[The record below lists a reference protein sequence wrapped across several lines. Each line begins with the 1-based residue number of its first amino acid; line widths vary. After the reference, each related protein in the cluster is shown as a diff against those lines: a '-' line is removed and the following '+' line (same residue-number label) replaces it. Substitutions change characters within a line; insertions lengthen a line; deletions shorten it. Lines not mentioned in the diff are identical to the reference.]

1 MKRSFACFLLAVL
14 LSAPLGAQGFL
25 KGKILYFDAGNNLSE
40 QRGSSFRFS
49 LLGGLSVS
57 NSISILS
64 VERALEKAAEDDDIA
79 MVFFRPDMIS
89 AGMAGREELR
99 QSLARFAAKGKPVVC
114 YGISFD
120 TSSYY
125 LGSVG
130 DRVFMHPGS
139 SGTLV
144 GPSSTQLYYK
154 DLLDSLGVRIQLIRH
169 GSYKSAGE
177 PYVRSEMSEENRQQ
191 YQALLGSIWEPMV
204 EEMASS
210 RGIAADSLRAW
221 VTSLQLS
228 TSRDWLEKGLVDGLK
243 YRDEMEEYLCHLFGK
258 ADPDDLKKVS
268 MSEYIGS
275 LKDNG
280 SKKVAVLYAEG
291 EIVRSGSGIAGE
303 KFAREIAKVRAD
315 SSVKAVVFRVNSPGG
330 EVVAADMIRR
340 EIEALRKD
348 KPVIASYGDYAASGG
363 YWISAGTDRIFVDN
377 ATLTGSIGVFGQVVS
392 YGEALSKK
400 LHIHP
405 FTVGT
410 HEHSDMGSGM
420 RPLDEQELTRYQ
432 ADIDGIYDEFVR
444 VVSDGR
450 GMDRDAVDAV
460 AQGRVWSGGDALQIG
475 LADEVQRIVQLAA
488 LIPEP
493 DGSRRAFQRMRQQIQ
508 HAGQRVVCIFC
519 GQQPLHNLQGYL
531 RHAFSYG
538 HIGFA
543 PFPYSFRRRTEPLY
557 RTSRQPTRKAG

>member
-1 MKRSFACFLLAVL
+1 MKRFCACLLLAL
-14 LSAPLGAQGFL
+14 LLGAPSGAQGFL
-25 KGKILYFDAGNNLSE
+25 KGKILYFDAGEKLSE
-40 QRGSSFRFS
+40 RSGSSFSFS

-57 NSISILS
+57 SSLSLFS
-64 VERALEKAAEDDDIA
+64 VERALEKAADDNDIA
-79 MVFFRPDMIS
+79 MVFFRPDMVS
-89 AGMAGREELR
+89 AGMAAREELR

-114 YGISFD
+114 YGITFD
-120 TSSYY
+120 TGSYY

-139 SGTLV
+139 SGTLM
-144 GPSSTQLYYK
+144 GPSTTQLYYK

-191 YQALLGSIWEPMV
+191 YQALLGSVWEPMV
-204 EEMASS
+204 EEMAAS
-210 RGIAADSLRAW
+210 RGIPADSLRSW
-221 VTSLQLS
+221 ITSLRLS

-243 YRDEMEEYLCHLFGK
+243 FRDEMEDYLCHLFGK
-258 ADPDDLKKVS
+258 ADVDDLKKVS
-268 MSEYIGS
+268 MSEYVES
-275 LKDNG
+275 LRDNG

-330 EVVAADMIRR
+330 EVVASEMIRR

-363 YWISAGTDRIFVDN
+363 YLISAGTDRIFVDN

-392 YGEALSKK
+392 YGEALNKK

-420 RPLDEQELTRYQ
+420 RPLDEKELARYQ
-432 ADIDGIYDEFVR
+432 ADIDGIYDDFVR

-450 GMDRDAVDAV
+450 GMSPEAVETI
-460 AQGRVWSGGDALQIG
+460 AQGRVWSGVDALKNG
-475 LADEVQRIVQLAA
+475 LADEKGILLDAVKYAA
-488 LIPEP
+488 
-493 DGSRRAFQRMRQQIQ
+493 RRAGLDKYGIAVYPERNDLLSDLLSLGKETGQPMVRIQEVLPAGFTTVARMPY
-508 HAGQRVVCIFC
+508 VE
-519 GQQPLHNLQGYL
+519 LDKQG
-531 RHAFSYG
+531 R
-538 HIGFA
+538 
-543 PFPYSFRRRTEPLY
+543 
-557 RTSRQPTRKAG
+557 

>member
-1 MKRSFACFLLAVL
+1 MKRFCACLLLAL
-14 LSAPLGAQGFL
+14 LLGAPLGAQGFL
-25 KGKILYFDAGNNLSE
+25 KGKILYFDAGDNLSE
-40 QRGSSFRFS
+40 RSGSSFNFS

-57 NSISILS
+57 SSLSLFS
-64 VERALEKAAEDDDIA
+64 VERALEKAADDNDIA
-79 MVFFRPDMIS
+79 MVFFRPDQIS
-89 AGMAGREELR
+89 AGMAAREELR

-114 YGISFD
+114 YGVTFD
-120 TSSYY
+120 TGSYY

-139 SGTLV
+139 SGTLM
-144 GPSSTQLYYK
+144 GPSTTQLYYK

-191 YQALLGSIWEPMV
+191 YQALLGSMWEPMV
-204 EEMASS
+204 EEMAAS
-210 RGIAADSLRAW
+210 RGIAADSLRTWIA
-221 VTSLQLS
+221 SLRLS

-243 YRDEMEEYLCHLFGK
+243 FRDEMEDYLCHLFGK
-258 ADPDDLKKVS
+258 ADVDDLKKVS
-268 MSEYIGS
+268 MSEYVES
-275 LKDNG
+275 LRDNG

-303 KFAREIAKVRAD
+303 KFARQVAKVRAD

-330 EVVAADMIRR
+330 EVVPAEMIRR

-363 YWISAGTDRIFVDN
+363 YLISAGTDRIFVDN

-392 YGEALSKK
+392 YGEALDKK

-420 RPLDEQELTRYQ
+420 RPLDEKELARYQ
-432 ADIDGIYDEFVR
+432 ADIDGIYDDFVR

-450 GMDRDAVDAV
+450 GMDRDAVEAV
-460 AQGRVWSGGDALQIG
+460 AQGRVWSGVDALKNG
-475 LADEVQRIVQLAA
+475 LADEKGILLDAVKYAAKRAGLDKYGIAVYPEKNDLLGDLLSLAKETGQPMIRVQEILPAGFTTVA
-488 LIPEP
+488 
-493 DGSRRAFQRMRQQIQ
+493 RMPY
-508 HAGQRVVCIFC
+508 VE
-519 GQQPLHNLQGYL
+519 LDKQG
-531 RHAFSYG
+531 R
-538 HIGFA
+538 
-543 PFPYSFRRRTEPLY
+543 
-557 RTSRQPTRKAG
+557 

>member
-1 MKRSFACFLLAVL
+1 MKRFCACLLLALL

-25 KGKILYFDAGNNLSE
+25 KGKILYFDAGDNLSE
-40 QRGSSFRFS
+40 RSGSSFKFS

-57 NSISILS
+57 SSLSLFS
-64 VERALEKAAEDDDIA
+64 VERALEKAADDNDIA
-79 MVFFRPDMIS
+79 MVFFRPDKIS
-89 AGMAGREELR
+89 AGMAAREELR

-114 YGISFD
+114 YGVTFD
-120 TSSYY
+120 TGSYY

-139 SGTLV
+139 SGTLM

-210 RGIAADSLRAW
+210 RGVPADSLRAW
-221 VTSLQLS
+221 ISSLRLS

-243 YRDEMEEYLCHLFGK
+243 YRDEMEDYLCHLFGK
-258 ADPDDLKKVS
+258 ADVDDLKKVS
-268 MSEYIGS
+268 MSEYVES
-275 LKDNG
+275 LRDNG

-330 EVVAADMIRR
+330 EVVASEMIRR

-363 YWISAGTDRIFVDN
+363 YLISAGTDRIFVDN

-392 YGEALSKK
+392 YGEALNKK

-420 RPLDEQELTRYQ
+420 RPLDEKELTRYQ

-450 GMDRDAVDAV
+450 GMDRSAVEAV
-460 AQGRVWSGGDALQIG
+460 AQGRVWSGRDALKNG
-475 LADEVQRIVQLAA
+475 LADEKGLLLDAVKYAAKRAGLDKYGIAVYPEKNDLLGDLLSLAKETDQPMIRVREILPA
-488 LIPEP
+488 
-493 DGSRRAFQRMRQQIQ
+493 GFTTVARM
-508 HAGQRVVCIFC
+508 
-519 GQQPLHNLQGYL
+519 
-531 RHAFSYG
+531 
-538 HIGFA
+538 
-543 PFPYSFRRRTEPLY
+543 PYVELDKNGR
-557 RTSRQPTRKAG
+557 

>member
-191 YQALLGSIWEPMV
+191 YQALLGSIWEPML

-450 GMDRDAVDAV
+450 GMDRAAVDAV

-475 LADEVQRIVQLAA
+475 LADEKGILLDAVKYAAGRAGLDKYGIVTYPEKNDLLGEILSLAQ
-488 LIPEP
+488 ET
-493 DGSRRAFQRMRQQIQ
+493 D
-508 HAGQRVVCIFC
+508 
-519 GQQPLHNLQGYL
+519 QPLIHVREILPSG
-531 RHAFSYG
+531 FSV
-538 HIGFA
+538 IA
-543 PFPYSFRRRTEPLY
+543 RMPYVELE
-557 RTSRQPTRKAG
+557 KK

>member
-450 GMDRDAVDAV
+450 GMDRAAVDAV

-475 LADEVQRIVQLAA
+475 LADEKGILLDAVKYAAGRAGLDKYGIVTYPEKNDLLGEILSLAQ
-488 LIPEP
+488 ET
-493 DGSRRAFQRMRQQIQ
+493 D
-508 HAGQRVVCIFC
+508 
-519 GQQPLHNLQGYL
+519 QPLIHVREILPSG
-531 RHAFSYG
+531 FSV
-538 HIGFA
+538 IA
-543 PFPYSFRRRTEPLY
+543 RMPLCRT
-557 RTSRQPTRKAG
+557 

>member
-475 LADEVQRIVQLAA
+475 LADEKGILLDAVKYAAGRAGLDKYGIVTYPEKNDLLGEILSLAQ
-488 LIPEP
+488 ET
-493 DGSRRAFQRMRQQIQ
+493 D
-508 HAGQRVVCIFC
+508 
-519 GQQPLHNLQGYL
+519 QPLIRVREILPSG
-531 RHAFSYG
+531 FSV
-538 HIGFA
+538 IA
-543 PFPYSFRRRTEPLY
+543 RMPYVELD
-557 RTSRQPTRKAG
+557 QK

>member
-1 MKRSFACFLLAVL
+1 MKRFCACLLLALL
-14 LSAPLGAQGFL
+14 LSAQLGAQGFL
-25 KGKILYFDAGNNLSE
+25 KGKILYFDAGDNLSE
-40 QRGSSFRFS
+40 RSGSSFKFS

-57 NSISILS
+57 SSLSLFS
-64 VERALEKAAEDDDIA
+64 VERALEKAADDNDIA
-79 MVFFRPDMIS
+79 MVFFRPDQIS
-89 AGMAGREELR
+89 AGMAAREELR

-114 YGISFD
+114 YGVTFD
-120 TSSYY
+120 TGSYY

-139 SGTLV
+139 SGTLM
-144 GPSSTQLYYK
+144 GPSTTQLYYK

-177 PYVRSEMSEENRQQ
+177 PYVRSEMSEENRRQ
-191 YQALLGSIWEPMV
+191 YQELLGSMWEPMV
-204 EEMASS
+204 EEMAAS
-210 RGIAADSLRAW
+210 RGIAADSLRTWIA
-221 VTSLQLS
+221 SLRLS

-243 YRDEMEEYLCHLFGK
+243 FRDEMEDYLCHLFGK
-258 ADPDDLKKVS
+258 ADVDDLKKVS
-268 MSEYIGS
+268 MSEYVES
-275 LKDNG
+275 LRDNG

-303 KFAREIAKVRAD
+303 KFARQVAKVRAD

-330 EVVAADMIRR
+330 EVVAAEMIRR

-363 YWISAGTDRIFVDN
+363 YLISAGTDRIFVDN

-392 YGEALSKK
+392 YGEALDKK

-420 RPLDEQELTRYQ
+420 RPLDEKELARYQ
-432 ADIDGIYDEFVR
+432 ADIDGIYDDFVR

-450 GMDRDAVDAV
+450 GMDRDAVEAV
-460 AQGRVWSGGDALQIG
+460 AQGRVWSGVDALKNG
-475 LADEVQRIVQLAA
+475 LADEKGILLDAVKYAAKRAGLDKYGIAVYPEKNDLLGDLLSLAKETGQPMIRVQEILPAGFTTVA
-488 LIPEP
+488 
-493 DGSRRAFQRMRQQIQ
+493 RMPY
-508 HAGQRVVCIFC
+508 VE
-519 GQQPLHNLQGYL
+519 LDKQG
-531 RHAFSYG
+531 R
-538 HIGFA
+538 
-543 PFPYSFRRRTEPLY
+543 
-557 RTSRQPTRKAG
+557 

>member
-1 MKRSFACFLLAVL
+1 MKRFCACLLLAL
-14 LSAPLGAQGFL
+14 LLGAPLGAQGFL
-25 KGKILYFDAGNNLSE
+25 KGKILYFDAGDNLSE
-40 QRGSSFRFS
+40 RSGSSFKFS

-57 NSISILS
+57 SSLSLFS
-64 VERALEKAAEDDDIA
+64 VERALEKAADDNDIA
-79 MVFFRPDMIS
+79 MVFFRPDKIS
-89 AGMAGREELR
+89 AGMAAREELR

-114 YGISFD
+114 YGVTFD
-120 TSSYY
+120 TGSYY

-139 SGTLV
+139 SGTLM

-177 PYVRSEMSEENRQQ
+177 PYVRSEMSEENRRQ
-191 YQALLGSIWEPMV
+191 YQALLGSMWEPMV
-204 EEMASS
+204 EEMAAS
-210 RGIAADSLRAW
+210 RGIAADSLRTWIA
-221 VTSLQLS
+221 SLRLS

-243 YRDEMEEYLCHLFGK
+243 FRDEMEDYLCHLFGK
-258 ADPDDLKKVS
+258 ADVDDLKKVS
-268 MSEYIGS
+268 MSEYVES
-275 LKDNG
+275 LRDNG

-303 KFAREIAKVRAD
+303 KFARQVAKVRAD

-330 EVVAADMIRR
+330 EVVAAEMIRR

-363 YWISAGTDRIFVDN
+363 YLISAGTDRIFVDN

-392 YGEALSKK
+392 YGEALNKK

-410 HEHSDMGSGM
+410 HEYSDMGSGM
-420 RPLDEQELTRYQ
+420 RTLDEKELARYQ

-450 GMDRDAVDAV
+450 GMDRSAVEAV
-460 AQGRVWSGGDALQIG
+460 AQGRVWSGRDALKNG
-475 LADEVQRIVQLAA
+475 LADEKGLLLDAVKYAAKRAGLDKYGIAVYPEKNDLLGDLLSLAKETDQPMIRVREILPA
-488 LIPEP
+488 
-493 DGSRRAFQRMRQQIQ
+493 GFTTVARM
-508 HAGQRVVCIFC
+508 
-519 GQQPLHNLQGYL
+519 
-531 RHAFSYG
+531 
-538 HIGFA
+538 
-543 PFPYSFRRRTEPLY
+543 PYVELDKNGR
-557 RTSRQPTRKAG
+557 

>member
-1 MKRSFACFLLAVL
+1 MKKTCACLLLAL
-14 LSAPLGAQGFL
+14 LLCAPLGAQGFL
-25 KGKILYFDAGNNLSE
+25 KGKILYFDAGENLSE
-40 QRGSSFRFS
+40 RSGSNFKFS
-49 LLGGLSVS
+49 LTGGLSLS
-57 NSISILS
+57 SSLSLLS
-64 VERALEKAAEDDDIA
+64 VERALEKAAEDNDIA

-89 AGMAGREELR
+89 AGMAAREELR

-120 TSSYY
+120 TGSYY

-139 SGTLV
+139 SGTLF

-210 RGIAADSLRAW
+210 RGIATDTLRTW
-221 VTSLQLS
+221 ITSLQLS

-268 MSEYIGS
+268 MSEYVES
-275 LKDNG
+275 LKQNG
-280 SKKVAVLYAEG
+280 PKKVAVLYAEG

-303 KFAREIAKVRAD
+303 KFAREVAKVRAD

-340 EIEALRKD
+340 EIESLRKD

-363 YWISAGTDRIFVDN
+363 YLISAGTDRIFVDN
-377 ATLTGSIGVFGQVVS
+377 ATLTGSIGVFGQVIS
-392 YGEALSKK
+392 YGEALSSK

-405 FTVGT
+405 YTVGT

-420 RPLDEQELTRYQ
+420 RPLDEKELARYQ
-432 ADIDGIYDEFVR
+432 EDIDGIYDDFVR

-450 GMDRDAVDAV
+450 GMDRDAVEAV
-460 AQGRVWSGGDALQIG
+460 AQGRVWSGGDALKNG
-475 LADEVQRIVQLAA
+475 LADQKGPLLDAVKYAARLAGLGKYSIEAYPEKNDLLGEILSLAREEDHQLVRVREILPAGFSTVA
-488 LIPEP
+488 
-493 DGSRRAFQRMRQQIQ
+493 RM
-508 HAGQRVVCIFC
+508 
-519 GQQPLHNLQGYL
+519 
-531 RHAFSYG
+531 
-538 HIGFA
+538 
-543 PFPYSFRRRTEPLY
+543 PYIELDKNGR
-557 RTSRQPTRKAG
+557 

>member
-1 MKRSFACFLLAVL
+1 
-14 LSAPLGAQGFL
+14 
-25 KGKILYFDAGNNLSE
+25 
-40 QRGSSFRFS
+40 
-49 LLGGLSVS
+49 
-57 NSISILS
+57 
-64 VERALEKAAEDDDIA
+64 
-79 MVFFRPDMIS
+79 
-89 AGMAGREELR
+89 
-99 QSLARFAAKGKPVVC
+99 
-114 YGISFD
+114 
-120 TSSYY
+120 
-125 LGSVG
+125 
-130 DRVFMHPGS
+130 
-139 SGTLV
+139 
-144 GPSSTQLYYK
+144 
-154 DLLDSLGVRIQLIRH
+154 
-169 GSYKSAGE
+169 
-177 PYVRSEMSEENRQQ
+177 MSEENRQQ
-191 YQALLGSIWEPMV
+191 YQALLGSVWEPMV

-221 VTSLQLS
+221 VTGLKLS

-243 YRDEMEEYLCHLFGK
+243 YRDEMEDYLCHLFGK
-258 ADPDDLKKVS
+258 ADLDDLKKVS
-268 MSEYIGS
+268 MSEYVES
-275 LKDNG
+275 LKQGG

-450 GMDRDAVDAV
+450 GMDRAAVDAV

-475 LADEVQRIVQLAA
+475 LADEKGILLDAVKYAAGRAGLDKYGIVTYPEKNDLLGEILSLAQ
-488 LIPEP
+488 ET
-493 DGSRRAFQRMRQQIQ
+493 D
-508 HAGQRVVCIFC
+508 
-519 GQQPLHNLQGYL
+519 QPLIHVREILPSG
-531 RHAFSYG
+531 FSV
-538 HIGFA
+538 IA
-543 PFPYSFRRRTEPLY
+543 RMPYVELE
-557 RTSRQPTRKAG
+557 KK

>member
-1 MKRSFACFLLAVL
+1 MKRFCACLLLTL
-14 LSAPLGAQGFL
+14 LLGAPLGAQGFL
-25 KGKILYFDAGNNLSE
+25 KGKILYFDAGDNLSE
-40 QRGSSFRFS
+40 RSGSSFNFS

-57 NSISILS
+57 SSLSLFS
-64 VERALEKAAEDDDIA
+64 VERALEKAADDNDIA
-79 MVFFRPDMIS
+79 MVFFRPDQIS
-89 AGMAGREELR
+89 AGMAAREELR

-114 YGISFD
+114 YGVTFN
-120 TSSYY
+120 TGSYY

-139 SGTLV
+139 SGTLM
-144 GPSSTQLYYK
+144 GPSTTQLYYK

-177 PYVRSEMSEENRQQ
+177 PYVRSEMSEENRRQ
-191 YQALLGSIWEPMV
+191 YQELLGSMWEPMV
-204 EEMASS
+204 EEMAAS
-210 RGIAADSLRAW
+210 RGIAADSLRTWIA
-221 VTSLQLS
+221 SLRLS

-243 YRDEMEEYLCHLFGK
+243 FRDEMEDYLCHLFGK
-258 ADPDDLKKVS
+258 ADVDDLKKVS
-268 MSEYIGS
+268 MSEYVES
-275 LKDNG
+275 LRDNG

-303 KFAREIAKVRAD
+303 KFARQVAKVRAD

-330 EVVAADMIRR
+330 EVVAAEMIRR

-363 YWISAGTDRIFVDN
+363 YLISAGTDRIFVDN

-392 YGEALSKK
+392 YGEALDKK

-420 RPLDEQELTRYQ
+420 RPLDEKELARYQ
-432 ADIDGIYDEFVR
+432 ADIDGIYDDFVR

-450 GMDRDAVDAV
+450 GMDRDAVEAV
-460 AQGRVWSGGDALQIG
+460 AQGRVWSGVDALKNG
-475 LADEVQRIVQLAA
+475 LADEKGILLDAVKYAAKRAGLDKYGIAVYPEKNDLLGDLLSLAKETDQPMVRVREILPA
-488 LIPEP
+488 
-493 DGSRRAFQRMRQQIQ
+493 GFTTVARMPY
-508 HAGQRVVCIFC
+508 VE
-519 GQQPLHNLQGYL
+519 LDKQG
-531 RHAFSYG
+531 R
-538 HIGFA
+538 
-543 PFPYSFRRRTEPLY
+543 
-557 RTSRQPTRKAG
+557 

>member
-1 MKRSFACFLLAVL
+1 MKRFCACLLLAL
-14 LSAPLGAQGFL
+14 LLGAPLGAQGFL
-25 KGKILYFDAGNNLSE
+25 KGKILYFDAGDNLSE
-40 QRGSSFRFS
+40 RSGSSFKFS

-57 NSISILS
+57 SSLSLFS
-64 VERALEKAAEDDDIA
+64 VERALEKAADDNDIA
-79 MVFFRPDMIS
+79 MVFFRPDKIS
-89 AGMAGREELR
+89 AGMAAREELR
-99 QSLARFAAKGKPVVC
+99 QSLAHFAAKGKPVVC
-114 YGISFD
+114 YGVTFD
-120 TSSYY
+120 TGSYY

-139 SGTLV
+139 SGTLM

-210 RGIAADSLRAW
+210 RGVPADSLRAW
-221 VTSLQLS
+221 ISSLRLS

-243 YRDEMEEYLCHLFGK
+243 YRDEMEDYLCHLFGK
-258 ADPDDLKKVS
+258 ADVDDLKKVS
-268 MSEYIGS
+268 MSEYVES
-275 LKDNG
+275 LRDNG

-315 SSVKAVVFRVNSPGG
+315 SSIKAVVFRVNSPGG
-330 EVVAADMIRR
+330 EVVASEMIRR

-363 YWISAGTDRIFVDN
+363 YLISAGTDRIFVDN

-392 YGEALSKK
+392 YGEALNKK

-420 RPLDEQELTRYQ
+420 RPLDEQELARYQ

-450 GMDRDAVDAV
+450 GMDRSAVEAV
-460 AQGRVWSGGDALQIG
+460 AQGRVWSGRDALKNG
-475 LADEVQRIVQLAA
+475 LADEKGLLLDAVKYAA
-488 LIPEP
+488 
-493 DGSRRAFQRMRQQIQ
+493 RRAGLDKYGIAVYPEKNDLLGDLLSLAKETDQPMIRVREILPAGFSTVARM
-508 HAGQRVVCIFC
+508 
-519 GQQPLHNLQGYL
+519 
-531 RHAFSYG
+531 
-538 HIGFA
+538 
-543 PFPYSFRRRTEPLY
+543 PYVELDKNGR
-557 RTSRQPTRKAG
+557 

>member
-1 MKRSFACFLLAVL
+1 MKRFCASLLLAL
-14 LSAPLGAQGFL
+14 LLCAPLGAQGFL
-25 KGKILYFDAGNNLSE
+25 KGKILYFDAGDKISE
-40 QRGSSFRFS
+40 RSGSGFQFS
-49 LLGGLSVS
+49 LLGGLSV
-57 NSISILS
+57 NSSLSLLS
-64 VERALEKAAEDDDIA
+64 VERALEKAAEDDGIA
-79 MVFFRPDMIS
+79 MVFFRPDMVS
-89 AGMAGREELR
+89 AGMAAREELR

-114 YGISFD
+114 YGVSFN
-120 TSSYY
+120 TTSYY
-125 LGSVG
+125 LASVG

-139 SGTLV
+139 SGTLM

-177 PYVRSEMSEENRQQ
+177 PFVRSDMSEENRLQH
-191 YQALLGSIWEPMV
+191 QALLGSIWEPMV

-210 RGIAADSLRAW
+210 RGIPADSLRAW
-221 VTSLQLS
+221 IASLQFS
-228 TSRDWLEKGLVDGLK
+228 TSREWLEKGLVDGLK
-243 YRDEMEEYLCHLFGK
+243 YRDEMENYLCHLFGK

-268 MSEYIGS
+268 MSEYVGS
-275 LKDNG
+275 LKDGG

-315 SSVKAVVFRVNSPGG
+315 SSVKAVVFRVDSPGG

-363 YWISAGTDRIFVDN
+363 YLISAGTDRIFVDN

-400 LHIHP
+400 LHVHP
-405 FTVGT
+405 YTVGT

-420 RPLDEQELTRYQ
+420 RPLDEQELARYQ
-432 ADIDGIYDEFVR
+432 EEIDGIYDDFVR
-444 VVSDGR
+444 VVSEGR

-460 AQGRVWSGGDALQIG
+460 AQGRIWSGGDALKNG
-475 LADEVQRIVQLAA
+475 LADEKGLLLDAVKYAA
-488 LIPEP
+488 
-493 DGSRRAFQRMRQQIQ
+493 RRAGLDKYGIAVYPEKNDLLGEILSLAKETDQPMIRLQETLPAGFSTVARM
-508 HAGQRVVCIFC
+508 
-519 GQQPLHNLQGYL
+519 
-531 RHAFSYG
+531 
-538 HIGFA
+538 
-543 PFPYSFRRRTEPLY
+543 PYVELDKNGR
-557 RTSRQPTRKAG
+557 

>member
-1 MKRSFACFLLAVL
+1 MKRFCACLLLAL
-14 LSAPLGAQGFL
+14 LLGAPSGAQGFL
-25 KGKILYFDAGNNLSE
+25 KGKILYFDAGEKLSE
-40 QRGSSFRFS
+40 RSGSSFSFS

-57 NSISILS
+57 SSLSLFS
-64 VERALEKAAEDDDIA
+64 VERALEKAADDNDIA
-79 MVFFRPDMIS
+79 MVFFRPDMVS
-89 AGMAGREELR
+89 AGMAAREELR

-114 YGISFD
+114 YGITFD
-120 TSSYY
+120 TGSYY

-139 SGTLV
+139 SGTLM
-144 GPSSTQLYYK
+144 GPSTTQLYYK

-191 YQALLGSIWEPMV
+191 YQALLGSVWEPMV
-204 EEMASS
+204 EEMAAS
-210 RGIAADSLRAW
+210 RGIPADSLRSW
-221 VTSLQLS
+221 ITSLRLS
-228 TSRDWLEKGLVDGLK
+228 TSSDWLEKGLVDGLK
-243 YRDEMEEYLCHLFGK
+243 FRDEMEDYLCHLFGK
-258 ADPDDLKKVS
+258 ADVDDLKKVS
-268 MSEYIGS
+268 MSEYVES
-275 LKDNG
+275 LRDNG

-303 KFAREIAKVRAD
+303 KFARQVAKVRAD

-330 EVVAADMIRR
+330 EVVAAEMIRR

-363 YWISAGTDRIFVDN
+363 YLISAGTDRIFVDN

-392 YGEALSKK
+392 YGEALNKK

-420 RPLDEQELTRYQ
+420 RPLDEKELARYQ
-432 ADIDGIYDEFVR
+432 ADIDGIYDDFVR

-450 GMDRDAVDAV
+450 GMDREAVEAV
-460 AQGRVWSGGDALQIG
+460 AQGRVWSGVDALKNG
-475 LADEVQRIVQLAA
+475 LADEKGILLDAVKYAAKRAGLDKYGIAVYPEKNDLLGDLLSLAKETGQPMIRVQEILPAGFTTVA
-488 LIPEP
+488 
-493 DGSRRAFQRMRQQIQ
+493 RMPY
-508 HAGQRVVCIFC
+508 VE
-519 GQQPLHNLQGYL
+519 LDKQG
-531 RHAFSYG
+531 R
-538 HIGFA
+538 
-543 PFPYSFRRRTEPLY
+543 
-557 RTSRQPTRKAG
+557 

>member
-1 MKRSFACFLLAVL
+1 MKKTCACLLLAL
-14 LSAPLGAQGFL
+14 LLCAPLGAQGFL
-25 KGKILYFDAGNNLSE
+25 KGKILYFDAGDNLSE
-40 QRGSSFRFS
+40 RSGSGFKFS
-49 LLGGLSVS
+49 LLGGLSMS
-57 NSISILS
+57 SSLSLLS
-64 VERALEKAAEDDDIA
+64 VERALEKAAEDNDIA
-79 MVFFRPDMIS
+79 MVFIRPDMIS
-89 AGMAGREELR
+89 AGMAAREELR

-120 TSSYY
+120 TGSYY

-191 YQALLGSIWEPMV
+191 YQALLGSIWDPMV

-210 RGIAADSLRAW
+210 RGIVADTLRTW
-221 VTSLQLS
+221 ITTLQLS

-268 MSEYIGS
+268 MSEYVES
-275 LKDNG
+275 LKQNG
-280 SKKVAVLYAEG
+280 TKKVAVLYAEG

-303 KFAREIAKVRAD
+303 KFAREVAKVRAD

-330 EVVAADMIRR
+330 EVVAAEMIRR
-340 EIEALRKD
+340 EIESLRKD

-363 YWISAGTDRIFVDN
+363 YLISAGTDRIFVDN
-377 ATLTGSIGVFGQVVS
+377 ATLTGSIGVFGQVIS
-392 YGEALSKK
+392 YGEALSSK

-405 FTVGT
+405 YTVGT

-420 RPLDEQELTRYQ
+420 RPLDEKELVRYQ
-432 ADIDGIYDEFVR
+432 EDIDGIYDDFVR

-450 GMDRDAVDAV
+450 GMGLDAVEAV
-460 AQGRVWSGGDALQIG
+460 AQGRVWSGGDALKNG
-475 LADEVQRIVQLAA
+475 LADEKGTLLDAVKYAARLAGLGKYSIEAYPAKNDLLGEILSLAKEEDHQLIRVREILPAGFSTVA
-488 LIPEP
+488 
-493 DGSRRAFQRMRQQIQ
+493 RM
-508 HAGQRVVCIFC
+508 
-519 GQQPLHNLQGYL
+519 
-531 RHAFSYG
+531 
-538 HIGFA
+538 
-543 PFPYSFRRRTEPLY
+543 PYIELDKNGR
-557 RTSRQPTRKAG
+557 

>member
-1 MKRSFACFLLAVL
+1 MKKSFTCLLLAL
-14 LSAPLGAQGFL
+14 LLGTPSGAQGFL
-25 KGKILYFDAGNNLSE
+25 KGKILYFDAGANLSE
-40 QRGSSFRFS
+40 QRGSSFQFS
-49 LLGGLSVS
+49 LLDGLSVS
-57 NSISILS
+57 SSISLLS
-64 VERALEKAAEDDDIA
+64 VERALEKAAEDDGIA
-79 MVFFRPDMIS
+79 MVFFRPDMVS
-89 AGMAGREELR
+89 AGTAAREELR

-120 TSSYY
+120 TGSYY

-139 SGTLV
+139 SGTLF

-191 YQALLGSIWEPMV
+191 YQALLGSVWEPMV

-210 RGIAADSLRAW
+210 RGIVADTLRTW
-221 VTSLQLS
+221 ITTLQLS

-268 MSEYIGS
+268 MSEYVES
-275 LKDNG
+275 LKQNG

-303 KFAREIAKVRAD
+303 KFAREVAKVRAD

-340 EIEALRKD
+340 EIESLRKD

-363 YWISAGTDRIFVDN
+363 YLISAGTDRIYVDN

-392 YGEALSKK
+392 YGEALSRK
-400 LHIHP
+400 LHVHP
-405 FTVGT
+405 YTVGT

-420 RPLDEQELTRYQ
+420 RPLDEKELARYQ
-432 ADIDGIYDEFVR
+432 EDIDGIYDDFVR

-460 AQGRVWSGGDALQIG
+460 AQGRVWSGADALKNG
-475 LADEVQRIVQLAA
+475 LADQKGLLLDAVKFAA
-488 LIPEP
+488 
-493 DGSRRAFQRMRQQIQ
+493 RRAGLDKYGIVTYPEKNDLLGDILSLAKEGDPTMIRLREVLPAGFSVIARM
-508 HAGQRVVCIFC
+508 
-519 GQQPLHNLQGYL
+519 
-531 RHAFSYG
+531 
-538 HIGFA
+538 
-543 PFPYSFRRRTEPLY
+543 PYVELDGNGR
-557 RTSRQPTRKAG
+557 

>member
-1 MKRSFACFLLAVL
+1 MKKSCACLLLAL
-14 LSAPLGAQGFL
+14 LLCAPLGAQGFL
-25 KGKILYFDAGNNLSE
+25 KGKILYFDAGDNLSE
-40 QRGSSFRFS
+40 RSGSSFKFS
-49 LLGGLSVS
+49 LLGGLSMS
-57 NSISILS
+57 SSLSLLS
-64 VERALEKAAEDDDIA
+64 VERALEKAAEDNDIA

-89 AGMAGREELR
+89 AGMAAREELR

-120 TSSYY
+120 TGSYY

-139 SGTLV
+139 SGTLF

-210 RGIAADSLRAW
+210 RGIAADTLRTW
-221 VTSLQLS
+221 ITSLQLS

-268 MSEYIGS
+268 MSEYVES
-275 LKDNG
+275 LKQSG
-280 SKKVAVLYAEG
+280 SKKVAVLSAEG

-303 KFAREIAKVRAD
+303 KFAREVAKVRAD

-340 EIEALRKD
+340 EIESLRKD

-363 YWISAGTDRIFVDN
+363 YLISAGTDRIFVDN
-377 ATLTGSIGVFGQVVS
+377 ATLTGSIGVFGQVIS
-392 YGEALSKK
+392 YGEALSSK

-405 FTVGT
+405 YTVGT

-420 RPLDEQELTRYQ
+420 RPLDEKELARYQ
-432 ADIDGIYDEFVR
+432 EDIDGIYDDFVR

-450 GMDRDAVDAV
+450 GMDRDAVEAV
-460 AQGRVWSGGDALQIG
+460 AQGRVWSGGDALKNG
-475 LADEVQRIVQLAA
+475 LADEKGTLLDAVKYAAWLAGLGKYSIEAYPEKNDLLGEILSLAKEEDHQLVRVREILPAGFSTVA
-488 LIPEP
+488 
-493 DGSRRAFQRMRQQIQ
+493 RM
-508 HAGQRVVCIFC
+508 
-519 GQQPLHNLQGYL
+519 
-531 RHAFSYG
+531 
-538 HIGFA
+538 
-543 PFPYSFRRRTEPLY
+543 PYVELDKNGR
-557 RTSRQPTRKAG
+557 

>member
-1 MKRSFACFLLAVL
+1 MKKTFACLLLAL
-14 LSAPLGAQGFL
+14 FLWAPLGAQGFL

-40 QRGSSFRFS
+40 QTGSSFRFS
-49 LLGGLSVS
+49 LLGGLSIS
-57 NSISILS
+57 NSLSILS

-79 MVFFRPDMIS
+79 MVFFRPDKIS
-89 AGMAGREELR
+89 AGMAAREELR

-120 TSSYY
+120 TGSYY

-169 GSYKSAGE
+169 GSFKSAGE
-177 PYVRSEMSEENRQQ
+177 PYVRSEMSEENRLQ
-191 YQALLGSIWEPMV
+191 YQALLGSVWEPMV

-221 VTSLQLS
+221 VTGLKLS

-243 YRDEMEEYLCHLFGK
+243 YRDEMEDYLCHLFGK
-258 ADPDDLKKVS
+258 ADLDDLKKVS
-268 MSEYIGS
+268 MSEYVES
-275 LKDNG
+275 LKQSG

-315 SSVKAVVFRVNSPGG
+315 SSIKAVVFRVNSPGG

-363 YWISAGTDRIFVDN
+363 YLISAGTERIFSDN

-392 YGEALSKK
+392 YGEALSRK
-400 LHIHP
+400 LYVHP
-405 FTVGT
+405 YTVGT

-420 RPLDEQELTRYQ
+420 RPLDELELARYQ
-432 ADIDGIYDEFVR
+432 QDIDGIYDDFVQ
-444 VVSDGR
+444 VVATGR
-450 GMDRDAVDAV
+450 GMDRDAVEAV
-460 AQGRVWSGGDALQIG
+460 AQGRVWSGGDALKNG
-475 LADEVQRIVQLAA
+475 LVDEKGTLLDAVKYAAWRAGLDKYGIVTYPERNDLLGEILSLAK
-488 LIPEP
+488 EV
-493 DGSRRAFQRMRQQIQ
+493 D
-508 HAGQRVVCIFC
+508 
-519 GQQPLHNLQGYL
+519 QPLIRVRDILPAG
-531 RHAFSYG
+531 FSV
-538 HIGFA
+538 IA
-543 PFPYSFRRRTEPLY
+543 RMPYVELD
-557 RTSRQPTRKAG
+557 QK

>member
-1 MKRSFACFLLAVL
+1 MKKTFACLLLAL
-14 LSAPLGAQGFL
+14 LLGAPLGAQGFL

-450 GMDRDAVDAV
+450 GMDRAAVDAV

-475 LADEVQRIVQLAA
+475 LADEKGILLDAVKYAAGRAGLDKYGIVTYPEKNDLLGEILSLAQ
-488 LIPEP
+488 ET
-493 DGSRRAFQRMRQQIQ
+493 D
-508 HAGQRVVCIFC
+508 
-519 GQQPLHNLQGYL
+519 QPLIHVREILPSG
-531 RHAFSYG
+531 FSV
-538 HIGFA
+538 IA
-543 PFPYSFRRRTEPLY
+543 RMPYVELE
-557 RTSRQPTRKAG
+557 KK

>member
-1 MKRSFACFLLAVL
+1 MKRLFTSILLAL
-14 LSAPLGAQGFL
+14 LLCAPSGAQGFL
-25 KGKILYFDAGNNLSE
+25 KGKILYFDAGDNLSE
-40 QRGSSFRFS
+40 RSGSSFKFS
-49 LLGGLSVS
+49 LTGGLSVS
-57 NSISILS
+57 SSLSLFS
-64 VERALEKAAEDDDIA
+64 VERALEKAADDNDIA

-89 AGMAGREELR
+89 AGMAAREELR

-114 YGISFD
+114 YGVSFD
-120 TSSYY
+120 TGSYY

-139 SGTLV
+139 SGTLM

-177 PYVRSEMSEENRQQ
+177 PFVRSEMSEENRQQ

-210 RGIAADSLRAW
+210 RGIAADSLRTW
-221 VTSLQLS
+221 ITSLQIS

-243 YRDEMEEYLCHLFGK
+243 FRDEMEDYLCHLFGK

-268 MSEYIGS
+268 MSEYVES

-330 EVVAADMIRR
+330 EVVAAEMIRR

-348 KPVIASYGDYAASGG
+348 KPVIASYGEYAASGG
-363 YWISAGTDRIFVDN
+363 YLISAGTDRIFVDN

-410 HEHSDMGSGM
+410 HEHSDWGSGM
-420 RPLDEQELTRYQ
+420 RPLDEKELARYQ
-432 ADIDGIYDEFVR
+432 ADIDGIYDDFVR
-444 VVSDGR
+444 VVSEGR
-450 GMDRDAVDAV
+450 GMDRNAVEAV
-460 AQGRVWSGGDALQIG
+460 AQGRVWSGGDALKNG
-475 LADEVQRIVQLAA
+475 LADEKGLLLDAVKYAA
-488 LIPEP
+488 
-493 DGSRRAFQRMRQQIQ
+493 RRAGLDKYGIVVYPEKNDLLGDLLSLAKETDQPMIRVREILPAGFSTVARM
-508 HAGQRVVCIFC
+508 
-519 GQQPLHNLQGYL
+519 
-531 RHAFSYG
+531 
-538 HIGFA
+538 
-543 PFPYSFRRRTEPLY
+543 PYVELDKKER
-557 RTSRQPTRKAG
+557 

>member
-1 MKRSFACFLLAVL
+1 MKKTCACLLLAL
-14 LSAPLGAQGFL
+14 LLCAPLGAQGFL
-25 KGKILYFDAGNNLSE
+25 KGKILYFDAGDNLSE
-40 QRGSSFRFS
+40 RSGSSFKFS
-49 LLGGLSVS
+49 LLGGLSMS
-57 NSISILS
+57 SSLSLLS
-64 VERALEKAAEDDDIA
+64 VERALEKAAEDNDIA

-89 AGMAGREELR
+89 AGMTAREELR

-120 TSSYY
+120 TGSYY

-139 SGTLV
+139 SGTLF

-210 RGIAADSLRAW
+210 RGIAADTLRTW
-221 VTSLQLS
+221 ITSLQLS

-268 MSEYIGS
+268 MSEYVES
-275 LKDNG
+275 LKQSG

-303 KFAREIAKVRAD
+303 KFAREVAKVRAD

-340 EIEALRKD
+340 EIESLRKD

-363 YWISAGTDRIFVDN
+363 YLISAGTDRIFVDN
-377 ATLTGSIGVFGQVVS
+377 ATLTGSIGVFGQVIS
-392 YGEALSKK
+392 YGEALSSK

-405 FTVGT
+405 YTVGT

-420 RPLDEQELTRYQ
+420 RPLDEKELARYQ
-432 ADIDGIYDEFVR
+432 EDIDGIYDDFVR

-450 GMDRDAVDAV
+450 GMDRDAVEAV
-460 AQGRVWSGGDALQIG
+460 AQGRVWSGGDALKNG
-475 LADEVQRIVQLAA
+475 LADEKGTLLDAVKYAARLAGLGKYSIEAYPEKNDLLGEILSLVKEEDHQLVRVREILPAGFSTVA
-488 LIPEP
+488 
-493 DGSRRAFQRMRQQIQ
+493 RM
-508 HAGQRVVCIFC
+508 
-519 GQQPLHNLQGYL
+519 
-531 RHAFSYG
+531 
-538 HIGFA
+538 
-543 PFPYSFRRRTEPLY
+543 PYVELDRNGR
-557 RTSRQPTRKAG
+557 

>member
-1 MKRSFACFLLAVL
+1 MKKTFTCFFLALLLCV
-14 LSAPLGAQGFL
+14 PLGAQGFL

-40 QRGSSFRFS
+40 QSGSSFRFS
-49 LLGGLSVS
+49 LTGGLSIS
-57 NSISILS
+57 NSLSILS
-64 VERALEKAAEDDDIA
+64 VERALEKAADDDDIA
-79 MVFFRPDMIS
+79 MVFFRPDRLS
-89 AGMAGREELR
+89 AGMAAREELR

-120 TSSYY
+120 TGSYY

-191 YQALLGSIWEPMV
+191 YQALLGSVWEPMV

-221 VTSLQLS
+221 VTSLRLS

-258 ADPDDLKKVS
+258 ADLDDLKKVS
-268 MSEYIGS
+268 MSEYVES
-275 LKDNG
+275 LKQSG

-340 EIEALRKD
+340 EIESLRKD

-363 YWISAGTDRIFVDN
+363 YLISAGTERIFVDN

-400 LHIHP
+400 LHVHP
-405 FTVGT
+405 YTVGT

-420 RPLDEQELTRYQ
+420 RPLDEMELARYQ
-432 ADIDGIYDEFVR
+432 ADIDGIYDDFVR

-450 GMDRDAVDAV
+450 GMDRDAVEAI
-460 AQGRVWSGGDALQIG
+460 AQGRVWSGGDALKIG
-475 LADEVQRIVQLAA
+475 LADEKGTLLDAVKYAA
-488 LIPEP
+488 
-493 DGSRRAFQRMRQQIQ
+493 RRAGLDKFGIVSYPEKNDLLGELLSL
-508 HAGQRVVCIFC
+508 AKEVD
-519 GQQPLHNLQGYL
+519 QPLIRVRDILPAG
-531 RHAFSYG
+531 FS
-538 HIGFA
+538 IIA
-543 PFPYSFRRRTEPLY
+543 RMPYVELDE
-557 RTSRQPTRKAG
+557 K

>member
-1 MKRSFACFLLAVL
+1 MKKLCTCLLLAL
-14 LSAPLGAQGFL
+14 LLCAPLGAQGFL
-25 KGKILYFDAGNNLSE
+25 KGKILYFDAGDNLSE
-40 QRGSSFRFS
+40 RSGSSFKFS

-57 NSISILS
+57 SSLSLFS
-64 VERALEKAAEDDDIA
+64 VERALEKAADDNDIA
-79 MVFFRPDMIS
+79 MVFFRPDMVS
-89 AGMAGREELR
+89 AGMAAREELR
-99 QSLARFAAKGKPVVC
+99 QSLARFAAKGKPVIC
-114 YGISFD
+114 YGVSFD
-120 TSSYY
+120 TGSYY
-125 LGSVG
+125 LGSAG

-139 SGTLV
+139 SGTLM

-191 YQALLGSIWEPMV
+191 YQALLGSVWEPMV

-210 RGIAADSLRAW
+210 RGIPADSLRAW
-221 VTSLQLS
+221 ITSLQLS

-243 YRDEMEEYLCHLFGK
+243 FRDEMEDYLCHLFGK
-258 ADPDDLKKVS
+258 ADVDDLKKVS
-268 MSEYIGS
+268 MSEYVES
-275 LKDNG
+275 LRDNG

-303 KFAREIAKVRAD
+303 KFARQVAKVRAD

-330 EVVAADMIRR
+330 EVVAAEMIRR

-363 YWISAGTDRIFVDN
+363 YLISAGTDRIFVDN

-392 YGEALSKK
+392 YGEALDKK

-420 RPLDEQELTRYQ
+420 RPLDEKELARYQ
-432 ADIDGIYDEFVR
+432 ADIDGIYDDFVR

-450 GMDRDAVDAV
+450 GMDRDAVEAV
-460 AQGRVWSGGDALQIG
+460 AQGRVWSGVDALKNG
-475 LADEVQRIVQLAA
+475 LADEKGILLDAVKYAAKRAGLDKYGIAVYPEKNDLLGDLLSLAKETGQPMIRVQEILPAGFTTVA
-488 LIPEP
+488 
-493 DGSRRAFQRMRQQIQ
+493 RMPY
-508 HAGQRVVCIFC
+508 VE
-519 GQQPLHNLQGYL
+519 LDKQG
-531 RHAFSYG
+531 R
-538 HIGFA
+538 
-543 PFPYSFRRRTEPLY
+543 
-557 RTSRQPTRKAG
+557 

>member
-1 MKRSFACFLLAVL
+1 MKKSCACLLLAL
-14 LSAPLGAQGFL
+14 LLCAPLGAQGFL
-25 KGKILYFDAGNNLSE
+25 KGKILYFDAGDNLSE
-40 QRGSSFRFS
+40 RSGSSFKFS
-49 LLGGLSVS
+49 LLGGLSMS
-57 NSISILS
+57 SSLSLLS
-64 VERALEKAAEDDDIA
+64 VERALEKAAEDNDIA

-89 AGMAGREELR
+89 AGMAAREELR
-99 QSLARFAAKGKPVVC
+99 QSLARFAAMGKPVVC

-120 TSSYY
+120 TGSYY

-139 SGTLV
+139 SGTLF

-210 RGIAADSLRAW
+210 RGIAADTLRTW
-221 VTSLQLS
+221 ITSLQLS

-268 MSEYIGS
+268 MSEYVES
-275 LKDNG
+275 LKQSG

-303 KFAREIAKVRAD
+303 KFAREVAKVRAD

-340 EIEALRKD
+340 EIESLRKD

-363 YWISAGTDRIFVDN
+363 YLISAGTDRIFVDN
-377 ATLTGSIGVFGQVVS
+377 ATLTGSIGVFGQVIS
-392 YGEALSKK
+392 YGEALSSK

-405 FTVGT
+405 YTVGT

-420 RPLDEQELTRYQ
+420 RPLDEKELARYQ
-432 ADIDGIYDEFVR
+432 EDIDGIYDDFVR

-450 GMDRDAVDAV
+450 GMDRDAVEAV
-460 AQGRVWSGGDALQIG
+460 AQGRVWSGGDALKNG
-475 LADEVQRIVQLAA
+475 LADEKGTLLDAVKYAAWLAGLGKYSIEAYPEKNDLLGEILSLAKEEDHQLVRVREILPAGFSTVA
-488 LIPEP
+488 
-493 DGSRRAFQRMRQQIQ
+493 RM
-508 HAGQRVVCIFC
+508 
-519 GQQPLHNLQGYL
+519 
-531 RHAFSYG
+531 
-538 HIGFA
+538 
-543 PFPYSFRRRTEPLY
+543 PYVELDKNGR
-557 RTSRQPTRKAG
+557 

>member
-1 MKRSFACFLLAVL
+1 MKRFCACLLLAL
-14 LSAPLGAQGFL
+14 LLGAPLGAQGFL
-25 KGKILYFDAGNNLSE
+25 KGKILYFDAGDNLSE
-40 QRGSSFRFS
+40 RSGSSFKFS

-57 NSISILS
+57 SSLSLFS
-64 VERALEKAAEDDDIA
+64 VERALEKAADDNDIA
-79 MVFFRPDMIS
+79 MVFFRPDMVS
-89 AGMAGREELR
+89 AGMAAREELR

-114 YGISFD
+114 YGVTFD
-120 TSSYY
+120 TGSYY

-191 YQALLGSIWEPMV
+191 YQALLGSMWEPMV

-363 YWISAGTDRIFVDN
+363 YLISAGADRIFVDN

-475 LADEVQRIVQLAA
+475 LADEKGILLDAVKYAAGRAGLDKYGIVTYPEKNDLLGEILSLAQ
-488 LIPEP
+488 ET
-493 DGSRRAFQRMRQQIQ
+493 D
-508 HAGQRVVCIFC
+508 
-519 GQQPLHNLQGYL
+519 QPLIRVREILPSG
-531 RHAFSYG
+531 FSV
-538 HIGFA
+538 IA
-543 PFPYSFRRRTEPLY
+543 RMPYVELE
-557 RTSRQPTRKAG
+557 KK